1 MSASGKKRNFQFKG
15 KQILL
20 LGLVALVITA
30 GYYRWTIEQSNFSA
44 SVPTTSDAV
53 PEENLDNENQKLD
66 ENEGGQT
73 EVSVLR
79 RDRDAARSQ
88 SVEEW
93 KKLSQSTEA
102 SADAKREAEKKIAIE
117 TENADKER
125 KIETMVKA
133 KGFDDCFAYVD
144 ESGVSVT
151 VKGGD
156 IDGAKVAQ
164 IKDIV
169 VTETKVPARNIKIN
183 AI

>member
-1 MSASGKKRNFQFKG
+1 MNASGKKKKFQFRG

-30 GYYRWTIEQSNFSA
+30 GYYRWTIEQENFSV
-44 SVPTTSDAV
+44 SVPTTGEAV
-53 PEENLDNENQKLD
+53 PE
-66 ENEGGQT
+66 QT
-73 EVSVLR
+73 EDAETAEQGGNESGSTELSALR

-93 KKLSQSTEA
+93 KKLAQSSEA
-102 SADAKREAEKKIAIE
+102 SADAKREAEKKVTLE

-133 KGFDDCFAYVD
+133 KGFEDCFVYVD

-156 IDGAKVAQ
+156 IDGAKGAQ

>member
-1 MSASGKKRNFQFKG
+1 MNASGKKKKFQFRG

-30 GYYRWTIEQSNFSA
+30 GYYRWTIEQENFSV

-53 PEENLDNENQKLD
+53 PEQTGN
-66 ENEGGQT
+66 NEGT
-73 EVSVLR
+73 EQEESESIELSALR

-88 SVEEW
+88 SVEDW
-93 KKLSQSTEA
+93 KKISQSSEA
-102 SADAKREAEKKIAIE
+102 SADAKREAEKKVTME
-117 TENADKER
+117 TENAEKER

-133 KGFDDCFAYVD
+133 KGFEDCFVYVD
-144 ESGVSVT
+144 DSG
-151 VKGGD
+151 GE

>member
-1 MSASGKKRNFQFKG
+1 MNASGKKKKFQFRG

-30 GYYRWTIEQSNFSA
+30 GYYRWTIEQENFSV

-53 PEENLDNENQKLD
+53 PEQTGN
-66 ENEGGQT
+66 NEGT
-73 EVSVLR
+73 EQEESESIELSALR

-88 SVEEW
+88 SVEDW
-93 KKLSQSTEA
+93 KKISQSSEA
-102 SADAKREAEKKIAIE
+102 SADAKREAEKKVTME
-117 TENADKER
+117 TENAEKER

-133 KGFDDCFAYVD
+133 KGFEDCFVYVD
-144 ESGVSVT
+144 DSGVSVT
-151 VKGGD
+151 VKGGE